1 MNQVL
6 ILQDHLDDGSPF
18 AKSTTMTH
26 TDHYSDSG
34 KLMSDDV
41 TCYEERTTNSL
52 GSNNKLS
59 NTSKAEKSTSHYSE
73 VEVSTTHPRVP
84 PTNDVPTQYAD
95 ICGHLNTMVI
105 RY

>member
-1 MNQVL
+1 
-6 ILQDHLDDGSPF
+6 
-18 AKSTTMTH
+18 
-26 TDHYSDSG
+26 
-34 KLMSDDV
+34 MSDNM
-41 TCYEERTTNSL
+41 TCCEERTTVIL

-59 NTSKAEKSTSHYSE
+59 NSSKAEKSTSHYVE
-73 VEVSTTHPRVP
+73 VEVSTTHPKAP